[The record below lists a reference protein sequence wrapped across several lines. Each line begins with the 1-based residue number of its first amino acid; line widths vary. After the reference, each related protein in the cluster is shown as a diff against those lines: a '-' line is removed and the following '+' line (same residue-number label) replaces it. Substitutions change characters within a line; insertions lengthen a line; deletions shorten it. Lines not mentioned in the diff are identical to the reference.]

1 MRRAAGFDIAD
12 HIVTYYSGTEALA
25 EVMGRF
31 APYIQQET
39 LSDELVQGESPDGS
53 YAERQNMDG
62 VDVVLGVVR
71 KA

>member
-31 APYIQQET
+31 ATYIQQET
-39 LSDELVQGESPDGS
+39 ISEELVQGEAPEKA
-53 YAERQNMDG
+53 YTEWQNIDG
-62 VDVVLGVVR
+62 VEVVLGVMR